1 MAIKI
6 REFDPARYLRTDE
19 ERAGYLSEAFATG
32 DKAFIADALGVVAR
46 AKGMSAVARE
56 TKLSREGLY
65 KTLSAEGNPELDTLL
80 KVFGA
85 LDLQLTATPVKRAK
99 RVRARRRKA
108 A

>member
-19 ERAGYLSEAFATG
+19 ERAGYLSEALATG

-46 AKGMSAVARE
+46 AKGMSVVARQ

-85 LDLQLTATPVKRAK
+85 LKIKLTAEPAKRA
-99 RVRARRRKA
+99 RRARAKRRKA

>member
-1 MAIKI
+1 
-6 REFDPARYLRTDE
+6 LHTDE
-19 ERAGYLSEAFATG
+19 ERAGYLSEALATG

-99 RVRARRRKA
+99 RARPRRRKA

>member
-1 MAIKI
+1 MAMKI

-19 ERAGYLSEAFATG
+19 ERAGYLSEALTTG
-32 DKAFIADALGVVAR
+32 NKAFIADALGVVAR
-46 AKGMSAVARE
+46 AKGMSKLAKQ

-65 KTLSAEGNPELDTLL
+65 RTLSAAGNPELDTLL

-85 LDLQLTATPVKRAK
+85 LDLQLSVKPAERPK
-99 RVRARRRKA
+99 RARRRKA